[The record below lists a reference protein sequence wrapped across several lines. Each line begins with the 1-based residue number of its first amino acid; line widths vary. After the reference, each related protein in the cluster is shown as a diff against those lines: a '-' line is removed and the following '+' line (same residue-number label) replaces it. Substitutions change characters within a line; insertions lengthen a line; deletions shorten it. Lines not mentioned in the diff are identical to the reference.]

1 MPSHKIEEV
10 REKRKERVAAVRS
23 EINRKAAKR
32 KAPNPNTVTSNRLQ
46 VMVTVVNKNKSEFF
60 ADLLQSFDV
69 NLQVVAAAQGTAD
82 ERMRSYFGLADT
94 DRAVIF
100 SVIQE
105 NKLPEAL
112 NALEEKFNS
121 IKGGKGIAFTIPFS
135 SVIGTSVFGF
145 LANNRQTVKEEK

>member
-1 MPSHKIEEV
+1 MPNRNLEEV
-10 REKRKERVAAVRS
+10 REKRKERVAAVRN
-23 EINRKAAKR
+23 EISRKAAKR

-46 VMVTVVNKNKSEFF
+46 VMVTVVGRNKAEFY
-60 ADLLQSFDV
+60 ADLLQAFDV
-69 NLQVVAAAQGTAD
+69 NLQVIAAAQGTAD

-112 NALEEKFNS
+112 NALEEKFSS
-121 IKGGKGIAFTIPFS
+121 IKGGKGIAFTIPFA